1 MSEIVSVMVN
11 ASSWDYSKSNKAII
25 MEILQSSFLKLTI
38 SRLSLL
44 ASSSS
49 LFSCSSI
56 SLCLFS
62 ACLFSSSSSSASNLW
77 MYSSLALFSSSS
89 QARRSASTLKMINK
103 EQSFSELLRTRAIFL
118 NKNSG
123 KKKKKEQQIGR
134 N

>member
-11 ASSWDYSKSNKAII
+11 ASSLDCSKSNKAIT

-77 MYSSLALFSSSS
+77 MYSSLALIKISLD
-89 QARRSASTLKMINK
+89 RLGRLPKGD
-103 EQSFSELLRTRAIFL
+103 FL
-118 NKNSG
+118 NYFTGNCLSRFDLNLRDFISC
-123 KKKKKEQQIGR
+123 QFVSFFFFYYSY
-134 N
+134 